1 MSTEQRRIPIIIR
14 QWLAM
19 LLALA
24 LLPSVGIVG
33 AAAPIDKRLLEAASG
48 GDLKTVKRLLQEGAD
63 INAKHQYGGP
73 PLLEASEHGHVEVV
87 KTLLARGADVNAK
100 DDEGRTALMWAL
112 YRGHYGVEV
121 MKALLDKGAN
131 VNAKAVLGWT
141 ALMLASKGGHVDVV
155 KLLKAHG
162 AKE

>member
-1 MSTEQRRIPIIIR
+1 
-14 QWLAM
+14 
-19 LLALA
+19 
-24 LLPSVGIVG
+24 
-33 AAAPIDKRLLEAASG
+33 
-48 GDLKTVKRLLQEGAD
+48 
-63 INAKHQYGGP
+63 
-73 PLLEASEHGHVEVV
+73 
-87 KTLLARGADVNAK
+87 
-100 DDEGRTALMWAL
+100 MWAL